1 MPGTFPHKAREIQP
15 MKVGVSG
22 ASGQLGSATLRH
34 LREGLP
40 VAQLVGVSR
49 TPDKIATG
57 IEARFGDFAKPE
69 SLQRATGGFDVIT
82 GDIERLAGR
91 KPCSLSEFAAAAFT
105 AARS

>member
-1 MPGTFPHKAREIQP
+1 MRTAMPGTFPHKARGIQP

-49 TPDKIATG
+49 TPD
-57 IEARFGDFAKPE
+57 
-69 SLQRATGGFDVIT
+69 
-82 GDIERLAGR
+82 
-91 KPCSLSEFAAAAFT
+91 SLSEFAAAAFT